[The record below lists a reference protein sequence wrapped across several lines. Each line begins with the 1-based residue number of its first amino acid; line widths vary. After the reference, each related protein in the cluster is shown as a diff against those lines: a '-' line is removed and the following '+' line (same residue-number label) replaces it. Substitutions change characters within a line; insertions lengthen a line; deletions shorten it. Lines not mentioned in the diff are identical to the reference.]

1 MFTEDQISNLES
13 HAKVMI
19 EAKKNISANINHLIK
34 EAQKA
39 GYKVSPKTGK
49 VTKI

>member
-34 EAQKA
+34 EALRKL
-39 GYKVSPKTGK
+39 
-49 VTKI
+49 VTRLALRLVR